1 MIFNRKPPNILLL
14 LIAFFLIGLC
24 SSFAQDLDKLITLD
38 IEDLMNIEVVSAT
51 KTQKKISEAP
61 STIISIT
68 GEEIEEMGA
77 RTLSDVL
84 KMVPGVQVLNRR
96 NGRDM
101 IWIRG
106 VTTGYN
112 TKILLQIDGIPYR
125 EAIFGEWS
133 PDEEI
138 QLNNIDR
145 IEIIRGPG
153 SALYGGNAYSG
164 VISIFTKDDV
174 DVSDAAVSIGSNNTH
189 HVEFYSGKEV
199 GDSKLIVSGKV
210 YDSDGYKMERDR
222 KGYETEHKDHV
233 NAKNIQAK
241 YINNNFRF
249 SLTKNDFET
258 DYPLYETGK
267 DKLQYYNITNGF
279 ADYTLEKNKLT
290 IHPKFYFYHVKHF
303 FDMTTR
309 DTTGKLQAASERHL
323 ESMILGFDGQMTYS
337 VSENNT
343 LVSGLFME
351 HHDAKKYYE
360 ENTLA
365 TTAVTDIEY
374 IDDNGE
380 PVELYRIDDYEIY
393 SWLNKD
399 AGITSTPGIVNT
411 VNYAAYVQD
420 EMRFIDDKVNLTV
433 GLRFDEYEGFDAEFS
448 PRAGLVFNP
457 NKELTLKILGGKAFK
472 PPTYRQKY
480 MVRIDGRS
488 PGNPD
493 VGPERIT
500 TIETELGYNF
510 KNNIIARIN
519 YFNNTLTDFIESV
532 NYATYSNSSDKR
544 KISGIELDVRTD
556 GTSKIDLID
565 TFSIFTNYSYMD
577 AFDEIN
583 STRVKVPSIA
593 RHSANLGIKLRNRW
607 GTLFSGWNFVG
618 KRNKS
623 SSYHNSVKVDDYR
636 IRDNKGSYMIW
647 DVNFGLNAFSH
658 IPFKFDI
665 TIHNLLDTEH
675 YNPTYD
681 PDEYYDFHKERRN
694 IMFRITME
702 M

>member
-1 MIFNRKPPNILLL
+1 
-14 LIAFFLIGLC
+14 
-24 SSFAQDLDKLITLD
+24 
-38 IEDLMNIEVVSAT
+38 
-51 KTQKKISEAP
+51 
-61 STIISIT
+61 
-68 GEEIEEMGA
+68 
-77 RTLSDVL
+77 TLSDVL
-84 KMVPGVQVLNRR
+84 KMVTGVQVLNRR

-145 IEIIRGPG
+145 VEIIRGPG

-174 DVSDAAVSIGSNNTH
+174 DISKAAVSMGSNNTH
-189 HVEFYSGKEV
+189 HMEFYSGKAV

-210 YDSDGYKMERDR
+210 YDTDGQKMARDR
-222 KGYETEHKDHV
+222 KGYTTDHKDHV

-249 SLTKNDFET
+249 SLTKNDFNT
-258 DYPLYETGK
+258 DYPLYEIGK

-290 IHPKFYFYHVKHF
+290 IHPNFYFYHVKHF
-303 FDMTTR
+303 FDMTAR

-337 VSENNT
+337 ISENNT
-343 LVSGLFME
+343 LVSGLVIE
-351 HHDAKKYYE
+351 HQEAKKYYE

-365 TTAVTDIEY
+365 TTAVTANEH
-374 IDDNGE
+374 IDDSGE
-380 PVELYRIDDYEIY
+380 TVDLYRIDDYEIY

-399 AGITSTPGIVNT
+399 AEITSNPGIINT

-420 EMRFIDDKVNLTV
+420 EMRFIDEIVNLTV
-433 GLRFDEYEGFDAEFS
+433 GFRIDEYEGFDTEFS
-448 PRAGLVFNP
+448 PRAGVVINP
-457 NKELTLKILGGKAFK
+457 SQELTFKILGGKAFK

-480 MVRIDGRS
+480 MVRIDGKS

-500 TIETELGYNF
+500 TIETELG
-510 KNNIIARIN
+510 
-519 YFNNTLTDFIESV
+519 
-532 NYATYSNSSDKR
+532 
-544 KISGIELDVRTD
+544 
-556 GTSKIDLID
+556 
-565 TFSIFTNYSYMD
+565 
-577 AFDEIN
+577 
-583 STRVKVPSIA
+583 
-593 RHSANLGIKLRNRW
+593 W
-607 GTLFSGWNFVG
+607 G
-618 KRNKS
+618 
-623 SSYHNSVKVDDYR
+623 YR
-636 IRDNKGSYMIW
+636 
-647 DVNFGLNAFSH
+647 
-658 IPFKFDI
+658 
-665 TIHNLLDTEH
+665 
-675 YNPTYD
+675 
-681 PDEYYDFHKERRN
+681 
-694 IMFRITME
+694 
-702 M
+702 